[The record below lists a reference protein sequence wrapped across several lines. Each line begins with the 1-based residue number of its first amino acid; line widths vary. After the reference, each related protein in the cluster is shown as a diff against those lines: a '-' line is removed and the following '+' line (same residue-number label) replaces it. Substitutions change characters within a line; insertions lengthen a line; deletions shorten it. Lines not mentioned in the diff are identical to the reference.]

1 MVAEADNGEKK
12 YYLTKKADGP
22 EARPSRGGAVPSA
35 SNNIIAE
42 QKVNFNP
49 SKILDNKNFQSGFQ
63 NVSSKGATIS
73 ALNYFENDEDKWTEE
88 KHKNFLEGF
97 ASNRLGNPE
106 KYPFYGAK
114 ENHWTDK
121 FNIGNPKKDKGK
133 SDRSHV
139 VL

>member
-1 MVAEADNGEKK
+1 MVAEADNGQKK

-97 ASNRLGNPE
+97 ASNRLETLKNTL
-106 KYPFYGAK
+106 FMAQ
-114 ENHWTDK
+114 
-121 FNIGNPKKDKGK
+121 KKTTGQIN
-133 SDRSHV
+133 
-139 VL
+139 LI